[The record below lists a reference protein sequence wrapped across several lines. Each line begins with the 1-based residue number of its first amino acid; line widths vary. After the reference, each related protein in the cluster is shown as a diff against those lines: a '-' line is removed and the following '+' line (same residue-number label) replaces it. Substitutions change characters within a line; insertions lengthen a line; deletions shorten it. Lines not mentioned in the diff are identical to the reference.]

1 MPRVVVVGA
10 GPAGAATALLLA
22 RNGID
27 VDLIERAD
35 SFERV
40 FRGEGLMP
48 TGLDALHAM
57 GLGDDV
63 NALDWRPI
71 ERWDLHLNRRFVMS
85 VAEPSATLGNRSLR
99 AVRQPALLELIIN
112 KARSYSGFVFRN
124 ATTVR
129 DVVFDGARVSGVR
142 ANSGARDV
150 DICADLVIGC
160 DGRGSVIRA
169 RSDLTLMQFP
179 QAYDIAWFKV
189 PMPDQ
194 LQGQHP
200 MLLCAAGSDAAAA
213 YISWDG
219 SLQIAAAFPKGT
231 WQEIR
236 QSEWIDACVRAL
248 PDWLERHI
256 RTHANGIDPPIPLDV
271 IVGRCHRW
279 HMPGVLLLGDAAHP
293 MSPIRAQGINL
304 ALRDAIVAANYLV
317 PALGSGA
324 PADSVLDAIQREREP
339 EIVRCQDLQQQDA
352 RGQDLARRRPW
363 IISAIT
369 TTARPILKLL
379 APTGLPQRAW
389 LHAQRELRYG
399 VTRVELEV

>member
-1 MPRVVVVGA
+1 MKPVGNV
-10 GPAGAATALLLA
+10 GCG
-22 RNGID
+22 
-27 VDLIERAD
+27 
-35 SFERV
+35 
-40 FRGEGLMP
+40 
-48 TGLDALHAM
+48 
-57 GLGDDV
+57 
-63 NALDWRPI
+63 
-71 ERWDLHLNRRFVMS
+71 
-85 VAEPSATLGNRSLR
+85 
-99 AVRQPALLELIIN
+99 
-112 KARSYSGFVFRN
+112 
-124 ATTVR
+124 
-129 DVVFDGARVSGVR
+129 GVR
-142 ANSGARDV
+142 ANSGAGNV
-150 DICADLVIGC
+150 DISADLVIGC

-169 RSDLTLMQFP
+169 RTDLTLMQFP

-194 LQGQHP
+194 LRGQHP

-256 RTHANGIDPPIPLDV
+256 RTHANDIDPPIPLDV

-279 HMPGVLLLGDAAHP
+279 HLSGVLLLGDAAHP

-352 RGQDLARRRPW
+352 RGQDLARRRP
-363 IISAIT
+363 
-369 TTARPILKLL
+369 
-379 APTGLPQRAW
+379 
-389 LHAQRELRYG
+389 
-399 VTRVELEV
+399 